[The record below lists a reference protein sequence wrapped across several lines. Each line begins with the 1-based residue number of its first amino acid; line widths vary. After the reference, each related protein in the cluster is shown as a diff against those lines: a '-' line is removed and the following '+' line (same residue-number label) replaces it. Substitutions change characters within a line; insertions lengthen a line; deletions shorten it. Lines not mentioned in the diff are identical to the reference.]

1 MKHLYKVTFTAIA
14 GILFLLIFGNASTGP
29 GVNFSSG
36 FTGAPF
42 DGGAFCGTSCHSGGN
57 FTPIVSI
64 QLINQSNVP
73 VTNYI
78 NGVAYTVRLT
88 LSSSTGITATTRY
101 GFQVVAVQG
110 PSFTNS
116 GTWGTLD
123 PDHHSVPIGGRIY
136 VEHSDRLTTNVI
148 DIPWN
153 APATGTAS
161 VTFYAA
167 GNIVDFSMDPTGDNA
182 NTSSLTIGN
191 VLPVSWL
198 YFQGRN
204 EKNKVLLEW
213 ATTNE
218 VDNGFFLLEKSQDGD
233 NYSQL
238 AKVNASK
245 APKPTEEYA
254 YTDEYPSKDNYYRIS
269 QVDVNGSKN
278 IFRTIRVQSESLTEG
293 LTYVKGN
300 NIVVMINGQQSGQV
314 AAEIYSIDGRK
325 MSSRQVALSS
335 GTNTLHLERPVQKG
349 IYIVSIKKGTKLTY
363 SSKVLVE

>member
-64 QLINQSNVP
+64 QLINQSNLP

-78 NGVAYTVRLT
+78 NGAPYTVRLT

-101 GFQVVAVQG
+101 GFQLVAVQG
-110 PSFTNS
+110 PTSTNS

-123 PDHHSVPIGGRIY
+123 PDHHTVPIGGRIY
-136 VEHSDRLTTNVI
+136 VEHSDRLPTNVI
-148 DIPWN
+148 DVPWN
-153 APATGTAS
+153 APATGTAN

-167 GNIVDFSMDPTGDNA
+167 GNIVDSSMDPTGDNA
-182 NTSSLTIGN
+182 NTSSLTVGN
-191 VLPVSWL
+191 ILPVSWL
-198 YFQGRN
+198 YFKGRS
-204 EKNKVLLEW
+204 EKGKVILDW

-218 VDNGFFLLEKSQDGD
+218 VDNGYFLLEKSTDGEKYND
-233 NYSQL
+233 L
-238 AKVNASK
+238 AKINASK
-245 APKPTEEYA
+245 EPDHTEEYS
-254 YTDEYPSKDNYYRIS
+254 YIDEHPNGDNYYRIS

-278 IFRTIRVQSESLTEG
+278 IFRTIRIQADGIAEG

-300 NIVVMINGQQSGQV
+300 NIVVLLSTQQQG
-314 AAEIYSIDGRK
+314 ALNAEVHSIDGRK
-325 MSSRQVALSS
+325 MSSRKVTLST
-335 GTNTLHLERPVQKG
+335 GTNSLYLERPLQKG
-349 IYIVSIKKGTKLTY
+349 IYIVSIKDDSKIVY